1 MILSESDE
9 PPLAF
14 PFRDSDSERESV
26 HSKESAEEISLDLE
40 LRLTPPGG
48 GSAEPV
54 PRSLAE
60 NEAAH
65 PAQPLT
71 TRERE
76 SASCSNSQ
84 AAGPSAAVLHQLPLL
99 VPDPDPE
106 ILANRIW
113 LYKEH
118 ASKDVNKIMKIAEKP
133 ISLKNKPFFKL
144 KNSSSKAR
152 RAF

>member
-1 MILSESDE
+1 MR
-9 PPLAF
+9 LA
-14 PFRDSDSERESV
+14 
-26 HSKESAEEISLDLE
+26 
-40 LRLTPPGG
+40 PPGG
-48 GSAEPV
+48 GSGELV
-54 PRSLAE
+54 PPSLAE

-99 VPDPDPE
+99 VPDLDPE

-118 ASKDVNKIMKIAEKP
+118 ASKDANEIIQIAEKP
-133 ISLKNKPFFKL
+133 ISLKKESIFQIEELIQSDARLGEPFFEFP
-144 KNSSSKAR
+144 SKMSE
-152 RAF
+152 FIFFVS

>member
-1 MILSESDE
+1 MR
-9 PPLAF
+9 LA
-14 PFRDSDSERESV
+14 
-26 HSKESAEEISLDLE
+26 
-40 LRLTPPGG
+40 PPGG
-48 GSAEPV
+48 GSGEPV

-71 TRERE
+71 ARERE

-118 ASKDVNKIMKIAEKP
+118 ASKDANEILQIAEKT
-133 ISLKNKPFFKL
+133 ISL
-144 KNSSSKAR
+144 
-152 RAF
+152 